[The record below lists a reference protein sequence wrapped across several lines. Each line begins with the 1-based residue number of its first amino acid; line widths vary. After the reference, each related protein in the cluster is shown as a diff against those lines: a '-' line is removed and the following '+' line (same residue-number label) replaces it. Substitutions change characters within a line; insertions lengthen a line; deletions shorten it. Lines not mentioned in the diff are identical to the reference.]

1 MATPEDIATVRMIVG
16 DVPSNP
22 LYPILE
28 DVDYAYLL
36 DSVNQ
41 DVWQAAIKAAIIIS
55 MRIASYPTRERAGNY
70 EVWNEYAKTY
80 LKALDNIINTPVAL
94 LPNLVVPYAGGISKQ
109 DMFENDSNQDNNRP
123 DIYQGFD
130 KGERPYNHG
139 NCTRD
144 ESNFFSI
151 GLSGSCEDSCLEP

>member
-1 MATPEDIATVRMIVG
+1 MALTDIEKVRMIVG

-22 LYPILE
+22 LYPILADE
-28 DVDYAYLL
+28 DYEYLL
-36 DSVNQ
+36 ETTSGDI
-41 DVWQAAIKAAIIIS
+41 WQAAIKAAIIIS
-55 MRIASYPTRERAGNY
+55 MRIASFPTRERTGDI

-80 LKALDNIINTPVAL
+80 LKALDNIINTPVNL

-109 DMFENDSNQDNNRP
+109 DMFDNDNNQDNNRP

-139 NCTRD
+139 NCTED
-144 ESNFFSI
+144 DSTFFGI
-151 GLSGSCEDSCLEP
+151 DAAGPFEGWRLND

>member
-16 DVPSNP
+16 DVVSNP
-22 LYPILE
+22 LYPILA
-28 DVDYAYLL
+28 DADYDYLL
-36 DSVNQ
+36 GTTNQ

-55 MRIASYPTRERAGNY
+55 MRIASFPTRERTGDI

-80 LKALDNIINTPVAL
+80 LKALDNIINTPVTL

-130 KGERPYNHG
+130 KGQRPYNHG
-139 NCTRD
+139 NCTED
-144 ESNFFSI
+144 EASFLDLNPDC
-151 GLSGSCEDSCLEP
+151 GSC